1 MKIGAITIGQA
12 PRVDVTADIMDIF
25 QGQAELV
32 QAGGLDGLT
41 REEIENFAPKKG
53 DYVLV
58 SRLKDGSSVTFAE
71 RYILPRLQ
79 AAMDK
84 MEEEGCRLI
93 MMFCTGN
100 FPDTLT
106 TKNIPVIYPCQILER
121 IVPLLSRKSSIICM
135 TPSQLQLEQMEQKW
149 SSHVERVKAV
159 CASPYGDWETL
170 ERAALKVKDM
180 DADIIVLDCIGY
192 TSKMKDMFAKK
203 TGKMV
208 ILPRTL
214 LARVVSEVT
223 DTSEEGSSASFTL

>member
-25 QGQAELV
+25 DGKADLV
-32 QAGGLDGLT
+32 QAGGLDGLSK
-41 REEIENFAPKKG
+41 EEIGKFSPKEG

-58 SRLKDGSSVTFAE
+58 SRLNDGSSVTFAE

-100 FPDTLT
+100 FPETLT
-106 TKNIPVIYPCQILER
+106 TKGIPVIYPCEILDR
-121 IVPLLSRKSSIICM
+121 LVPLMSKKSSIICM
-135 TPSQLQLEQMEQKW
+135 TPSPLQLEQTEGKW
-149 SSHVERVKAV
+149 ARYVKNVKSIA
-159 CASPYGDWETL
+159 ASPYGEWDAL
-170 ERAALKVKDM
+170 EKAAEEVKDM
-180 DADIIVLDCIGY
+180 DADLIVLDCIGY
-192 TSKMKDMFAKK
+192 TQEMKEMFAKK

-208 ILPRTL
+208 VLPRTL
-214 LARVVSEVT
+214 LARVVSELT
-223 DTSEEGSSASFTL
+223 DVGENR